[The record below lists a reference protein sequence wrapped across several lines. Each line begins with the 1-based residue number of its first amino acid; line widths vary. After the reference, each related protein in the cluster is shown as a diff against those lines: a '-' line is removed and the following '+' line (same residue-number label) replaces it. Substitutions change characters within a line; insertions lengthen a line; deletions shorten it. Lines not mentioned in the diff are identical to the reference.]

1 MNQIEQP
8 ELRDQMREHFDDEIQ
23 LIDYLRVIWKW
34 KWLIILGTLVCM
46 VVAAAVSFN
55 MPKVYEVSIAIEAGI
70 IGVDKEGKFIYLDS
84 RDNIEGKIKGG
95 IYNRGI
101 QEALNIN
108 PLENGMKFET
118 GIQKGTNFIKV
129 TSEWEENKIELGL
142 RASEQLAASLSK
154 EYEGIVEQ
162 RRGDYEKRILMK
174 QNQIK
179 EVEIQRKDID
189 KQILIKKNQIKGVEI
204 QRKDIDKQIFKQQ
217 NQIAKIE
224 TQRKDIDQ
232 QVLFKLNKIEGKKDT
247 IKLRES
253 TINIIGEREK
263 ELFQEIKNVKN
274 NTEKIV
280 KQRNNIL
287 EHKGNV
293 DDISLLLYSTT
304 IQQNVAYFNQLSDQI
319 NRLRKQKME
328 LKTDIEKL
336 GKDIDDIN
344 TEIGRLKLH
353 KTEGLQAKIKD
364 ISTEI
369 GRLKL
374 QKTEGLQAKINDLKL
389 QIDRLSIKNDVIKN
403 IRVIQNPEASIS
415 PIKPKK
421 RLNIL
426 LAGVIAFMMM
436 MFLAFFV
443 EYIRK
448 AKSNNTIK

>member
-1 MNQIEQP
+1 MDKIEQP
-8 ELRDQMREHFDDEIQ
+8 ELRNQMREHFDDEIQ

-34 KWLIILGTLVCM
+34 KWLIILGTFFCM
-46 VVAAAVSFN
+46 VVAGVVSFT
-55 MPKVYEVSIAIEAGI
+55 MPKIYEVSMTIEPGI

-84 RDNIEGKIKGG
+84 INNIEEKIKGG

-129 TSEWEENKIELGL
+129 TSEWEGDKIEIGL
-142 RASEQLAASLSK
+142 RASGQLAASLSK

-174 QNQIK
+174 QNKIK
-179 EVEIQRKDID
+179 EIEIERKDID
-189 KQILIKKNQIKGVEI
+189 QQVLIKKNQIKEVEI

-232 QVLFKLNKIEGKKDT
+232 QILFKLNKIEGKKDT

-280 KQRNNIL
+280 NQRNNIL

-353 KTEGLQAKIKD
+353 KTEGLQAKIND

-389 QIDRLSIKNDVIKN
+389 QIDRLSMKNDVIKN